1 MNYPLKRFSDRA
13 AAEDAPEEI
22 QIDRNFQDAFL
33 ITSIEPS
40 SQAEYLIGIRAP
52 RHGRM
57 LLLDEEQMEADRIDS
72 LESGAAPA

>member
-33 ITSIEPS
+33 ITGIES
-40 SQAEYLIGIRAP
+40 SGRTEYLIGIRAP

-57 LLLDEEQMEADRIDS
+57 LLIDEDQM
-72 LESGAAPA
+72 